1 MIRFLYCV
9 FTIKITV
16 SELCPLR
23 LESPNLQRCNFDG
36 LLLNLILYIA
46 IDVYFFSV
54 HRCPMCS
61 ILYIVMR
68 LFSVALESR
77 SLLESLGATVD
88 IANIR
93 FFTRVEIHMLGKINF
108 LREFFM
114 ANLTLEVLDLEMGR
128 IHMSFQTLIKIINF

>member
-1 MIRFLYCV
+1 
-9 FTIKITV
+9 
-16 SELCPLR
+16 
-23 LESPNLQRCNFDG
+23 
-36 LLLNLILYIA
+36 
-46 IDVYFFSV
+46 
-54 HRCPMCS
+54 MCS

-128 IHMSFQTLIKIINF
+128 IHMSF